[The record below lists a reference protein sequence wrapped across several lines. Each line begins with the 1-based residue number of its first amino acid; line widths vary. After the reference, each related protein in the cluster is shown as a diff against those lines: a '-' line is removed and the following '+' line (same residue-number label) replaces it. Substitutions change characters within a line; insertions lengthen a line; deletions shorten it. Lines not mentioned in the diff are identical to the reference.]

1 MCSNSVS
8 GNSSSSIGC
17 GSGVSSSKCG
27 TVGGG
32 GSDISNS
39 SSSSRCVIV
48 VIVVEVVD
56 IGCGSNCCDGGNV
69 MVSLKYH
76 QATSSSS

>member
-1 MCSNSVS
+1 ML
-8 GNSSSSIGC
+8 
-17 GSGVSSSKCG
+17 
-27 TVGGG
+27 
-32 GSDISNS
+32 
-39 SSSSRCVIV
+39 RLY
-48 VIVVEVVD
+48 D